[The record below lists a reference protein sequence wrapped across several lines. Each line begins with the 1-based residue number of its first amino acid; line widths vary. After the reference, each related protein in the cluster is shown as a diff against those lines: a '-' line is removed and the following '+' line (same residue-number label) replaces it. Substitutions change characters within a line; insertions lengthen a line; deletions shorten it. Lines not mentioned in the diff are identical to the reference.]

1 MDVEIND
8 HPTRAYVDLG
18 SSCNTIR
25 YSETKRINLKY
36 NDAISVKIQGFGSGV
51 VHSIGEATA
60 TLKVGHETAD
70 LPFCVVPDTAQT
82 IPVLIGQ
89 PLADLK
95 DIIIII
101 NDGNLQIMNK
111 SDVKIGELPP
121 PKVTLWAKEASVI
134 PPNYLG
140 YVRILSKDNFT
151 GDTYIESSVRLA
163 PGQETFVPECVI
175 SVSTEG
181 TGVLP
186 LVNLSQQ
193 DILIK
198 TNRPIARGLLC
209 IQESE
214 STNNKERV
222 LTVRSTDLPLLPEKE
237 IQMGWRQL
245 MTDHGSERLEPDP

>member
-1 MDVEIND
+1 
-8 HPTRAYVDLG
+8 
-18 SSCNTIR
+18 
-25 YSETKRINLKY
+25 
-36 NDAISVKIQGFGSGV
+36 
-51 VHSIGEATA
+51 
-60 TLKVGHETAD
+60 
-70 LPFCVVPDTAQT
+70 
-82 IPVLIGQ
+82 
-89 PLADLK
+89 
-95 DIIIII
+95 
-101 NDGNLQIMNK
+101 MNK
-111 SDVKIGELPP
+111 GDVKIGELPP

-163 PGQETFVPECVI
+163 RGQETFVPECVI

-214 STNNKERV
+214 TTNKERV
-222 LTVRSTDLPLLPEKE
+222 LTVRSTDLSLLPEKE

-245 MTDHGSERLEPDP
+245 MTDHDSEQLGPDP

>member
-36 NDAISVKIQGFGSGV
+36 NDATSVNIQGFGSGV

-60 TLKVGHETAD
+60 TLKIGHVTAD

-111 SDVKIGELPP
+111 SDAKIGELPP
-121 PKVTLWAKEASVI
+121 PKVPLWAKEASVI

-163 PGQETFVPECVI
+163 PEQETFVPEC
-175 SVSTEG
+175 
-181 TGVLP
+181 
-186 LVNLSQQ
+186 
-193 DILIK
+193 
-198 TNRPIARGLLC
+198 
-209 IQESE
+209 
-214 STNNKERV
+214 
-222 LTVRSTDLPLLPEKE
+222 
-237 IQMGWRQL
+237 
-245 MTDHGSERLEPDP
+245 